1 MVSYKSDEDALLL
14 SLETVDNSWVLDFGA
29 SFHATPHRGYF
40 IDYVQGDFGLVCLG
54 DNEPC
59 QIVGK
64 GKIKIKLQNG
74 NHWLLQEVRHVPK
87 LSRNLISARQLSD
100 EGCVVTFNDKN
111 WKVSKG
117 SLVVEKGVK
126 VGTLYLC
133 TGHIVS
139 STLIVLEEN
148 ECSGTIAGV
157 E

>member
-1 MVSYKSDEDALLL
+1 M
-14 SLETVDNSWVLDFGA
+14 
-29 SFHATPHRGYF
+29 
-40 IDYVQGDFGLVCLG
+40 G

-74 NHWLLQEVRHVPK
+74 NHWLLHEVRHVPK
-87 LSRNLISARQLSD
+87 LSRNLISAGQLGD

-117 SLVVEKGVK
+117 SLVVAKGVK

-133 TGHIVS
+133 IGHIVP
-139 STLIVLEEN
+139 STLIVSEEN
-148 ECSGTIAGV
+148 ECSGTIVAV